1 MQKKL
6 GALKVQDENNRNG
19 ATRREGWGEEGRRV
33 ERGWTGKGCRARG
46 FVIYLIWEFTASPA
60 RDPWRVADGGAA

>member
-19 ATRREGWGEEGRRV
+19 ATRREGWGEGRRV
-33 ERGWTGKGCRARG
+33 EICFFFAQRFSRVRSKTKGKKKRGVTN
-46 FVIYLIWEFTASPA
+46 
-60 RDPWRVADGGAA
+60 

>member
-6 GALKVQDENNRNG
+6 DALKVQDENNRNG
-19 ATRREGWGEEGRRV
+19 ATRREGWGEGRRV
-33 ERGWTGKGCRARG
+33 ERGWTGKGRRARG

-60 RDPWRVADGGAA
+60 RDPRRVADGGAA